1 MPSIQEVI
9 REVSSIKA
17 SSEQLSNMVGA
28 ANQSLSEQSS
38 IIANLVQGS
47 RTGQDAVM
55 ALSVAARSLADAA
68 SSMRTLS
75 RSCDDCLKDLSR

>member
-1 MPSIQEVI
+1 MPSIQELI

-17 SSEQLSNMVGA
+17 SSEQLANMVGA
-28 ANQSLSEQSS
+28 ANQNLSMQSS
-38 IIANLVQGS
+38 MIANLVQGS

-75 RSCDDCLKDLSR
+75 RSCDDCLNDLSR